1 MGAPREKATAFE
13 DYVESV
19 AYINIDVDDPTRVRI
34 YPMTM
39 QEALRIEEEPT

>member
-1 MGAPREKATAFE
+1 M
-13 DYVESV
+13 ESV

-39 QEALRIEEEPT
+39 TEALQLEDEQN